1 MIVAVSA
8 TLGALAL
15 AWALWCAVSAAV
27 GQAPTMRHRLGLV
40 VLEALAVLVALL
52 GIVLLVVIGGRAG
65 TAVAEIVGYLI
76 AVVIALPVGAAL
88 ARNERTRYGSVVL
101 AVAGVTLA
109 VLLLRTQQV
118 WDVTRA

>member
-8 TLGALAL
+8 TLGGLAL

-40 VLEALAVLVALL
+40 VLEALAIVVAVL
-52 GIVLLVVIGGRAG
+52 GIVLLVVAGGRAG

-88 ARNERTRYGSVVL
+88 AQGERTRYGSVVL